1 MEKVVENLVGEQGM
15 AIADAA
21 VKSLKERK
29 ITPSPENY
37 AVWLAYHASIHAE
50 LRAELE
56 MMIAAKRVIDDDVC
70 DQLYIKY
77 FEDIAIGSRMMK
89 AGGKIAAEMEGVRK
103 GLVTAGIKTKAYGEQ
118 LEVAK
123 RELAKTDSS
132 LITREL
138 VDGLVDATGEMAAQS
153 KHLETKLAESSVE
166 IEALREKLE
175 QVRIEAATDSLTGLA
190 NRKEFDSRL
199 ADMCNASDQ
208 GAGPLT
214 IIMADIDFFKRIN
227 DTFGHQT
234 GDQVIRFVATVMD
247 RAKPKGGVVARVGG
261 EEFAMIAPMTD
272 RKTAMAIAEKIR
284 QTVEGKR
291 LVRRASNED
300 LGKITISLGV
310 SQRRQAEKPTDMVER
325 ADAALYA
332 SKRNGRNRVS
342 QEELT
347 NAKAA

>member
-1 MEKVVENLVGEQGM
+1 MNNVFIDLVGEQGM

-21 VKSLKERK
+21 LKSLKERK

-37 AVWLAYHASIHAE
+37 AVWLAYHSSIQAE
-50 LRAELE
+50 LRAELD
-56 MMIAAKRVIDDDVC
+56 MMIAAKRVINDHIC
-70 DQLYIKY
+70 DKLYIKY
-77 FEDIAIGSRMMK
+77 FEDLAIGSRMMK
-89 AGGKIAAEMEGVRK
+89 AGGKMAAEMEDVRK
-103 GLVTAGIKTKAYGEQ
+103 GLLKAGIKTKAYGEQ

-123 RELAKTDSS
+123 RELAKTDSP
-132 LITREL
+132 LITLDL
-138 VDGLVDATGEMAAQS
+138 VDGLVGATGEMAAQS
-153 KHLETKLAESSVE
+153 RHLETKLEESSIE
-166 IEALREKLE
+166 IEALRVQLE

-199 ADMCNASDQ
+199 VEMCTASDQ
-208 GAGPLT
+208 GAGPLA

-247 RAKPKGGVVARVGG
+247 RAKPKGGIVARLGG

-272 RKTAMAIAEKIR
+272 RKVAMAIAEKIR

-310 SQRRQAEKPTDMVER
+310 SQRRQAEKPTEMVER
-325 ADAALYA
+325 ADAALYN

-342 QEELT
+342 PEESVSI
-347 NAKAA
+347 KAA